1 MQQVII
7 IDTSILCVYL
17 EVPGNEIVGKDDDKW
32 DKQRVDQY
40 LDERIKHKAQFIVPV
55 AAIIETGNHIAQANH
70 QRFVTANR
78 FANLLIQMANR
89 EMPWEIFTEQE
100 YQLIWSETQIKQL
113 ATEWPKLAE
122 ARLSLADFTIKEI
135 ANFYHNLNPKKF
147 TVEIFTADQ
156 GLKSYEPTVIST
168 PKYPQPRRRK

>member
-17 EVPGNEIVGKDDDKW
+17 EVPGKEIVGKDDDKW
-32 DKQRVDQY
+32 DKQRVDQS

-89 EMPWEIFTEQE
+89 EMLWEIFTEQE
-100 YQLIWSETQIKQL
+100 YQLIQEKKSSLSKRQREYVEYLYSSIQKQK
-113 ATEWPKLAE
+113 EEGGAE
-122 ARLSLADFTIKEI
+122 
-135 ANFYHNLNPKKF
+135 
-147 TVEIFTADQ
+147 
-156 GLKSYEPTVIST
+156 
-168 PKYPQPRRRK
+168 